1 MLRIALALVT
11 AVSWGHAAALS
22 ADEIVRRSV
31 ANTQANWKLAP
42 QYAFTE
48 RDVISKGG
56 RHTTQKFE
64 VVMIDGSPYNKLIG
78 SDGKPLS
85 AADAAA
91 ADAKM
96 RQEIERRR
104 RESPSA
110 RSQRIAKYERERQQD
125 HALLREME
133 KAFQYRLTGEESV
146 RGRECYVLDAE
157 PRAGYRPTSRETKV
171 LTGMR
176 GRMWVD
182 KQQLQWVK
190 VHAEVF
196 RPVSFGLF
204 IAHVQPG
211 TEFTLEQAPVAGN
224 TWMPVHFVTQVKA
237 NVLVF
242 ARNSVDD
249 ETYSNYRR
257 NDLAMAGR

>member
-1 MLRIALALVT
+1 MLRT
-11 AVSWGHAAALS
+11 AVAIAMASCWAHAAELS
-22 ADEIVRRSV
+22 PDEIVRRSV
-31 ANTQANWKLAP
+31 INTQANWKLAP

-48 RDVISKGG
+48 RDVITKGG
-56 RHTTQKFE
+56 RHTMQKFE

-78 SDGKPLS
+78 RDGKPLPP
-85 AADAAA
+85 AEAAA

-96 RQEIERRR
+96 RQEIDRRR

-125 HALLREME
+125 HALLQEMV
-133 KAFQYRLTGEESV
+133 KALEYHLTGEENV
-146 RGRECYVLDAE
+146 RGRQCYVLDAE
-157 PRAGYRPTSRETKV
+157 PRTDFRPTSRETKV
-171 LTGMR
+171 LAGMR

-182 KQQLQWVK
+182 KQLLQWVK

-196 RPVSFGLF
+196 HPVSFGLF
-204 IAHVQPG
+204 IAHVEPG
-211 TEFTLEQAPVAGN
+211 TEFTLEQAPVADGK
-224 TWMPVHFVTQVKA
+224 WMPVHFITRVKA

-257 NDLAMAGR
+257 NDLALAGR